1 MKATL
6 VAGALAA
13 LVYGTTA
20 GAQSEPAPQRPPA
33 GGEVRGPGGEADA
46 QQPRQDGEA
55 RQEPDFGVQDDF
67 GYEQEGV
74 GGAGEADGVDTEPGL
89 PDQEPEEGQ
98 DIGGAG
104 DVGQDVP
111 EQAPLPP
118 DMEAQDPQGVGGA
131 GMPPEGLVDFDVQMV
146 PVMPAPGVVRPQTR
160 FTSLHAGLL
169 RGTGLFGAQVA
180 TAPSPLFQPDALQAQ
195 DVTPQDVGIAD
206 FQVEELEQ
214 EDEAIG
220 GAGLA
225 EPAPTEG
232 ADMRGV
238 TLLIGGGIEGYTGN
252 LAPSVNPGGTAGVSA
267 SFRPSRVFGFE
278 VGYSGALNEVDQDLV
293 GEVRDGADIVRNG
306 GQAALTLGLT
316 ATPIQP
322 YVLGGVGVNFYNIRN
337 GEAAGFQ
344 DDTVGTVPVGLGLRT
359 HLGEFTADARLHY
372 NFLFGQQFAPA
383 VGNDDTAGSY
393 TGTINLGGTF

>member
-13 LVYGTTA
+13 LVYGTPA
-20 GAQSEPAPQRPPA
+20 GAQSQPTPQSPPA
-33 GGEVRGPGGEADA
+33 GSEVRDPEAP
-46 QQPRQDGEA
+46 QPRRDGEA
-55 RQEPDFGVQDDF
+55 EEPDLGVVDDF
-67 GYEQEGV
+67 GLEQEGV

-89 PDQEPEEGQ
+89 LDQEPG
-98 DIGGAG
+98 DIGGSG

-111 EQAPLPP
+111 EQAPPP
-118 DMEAQDPQGVGGA
+118 PGMEPQDPMGVGGA
-131 GMPPEGLVDFDVQMV
+131 GMAQDELTEYDVQPV
-146 PVMPAPGVVRPQTR
+146 PVMPAPGVIRPDTG
-160 FTSLHAGLL
+160 FTSWHADLL
-169 RGTGLFGAQVA
+169 RGTGIFGAQVA
-180 TAPSPLFQPDALQAQ
+180 TAPSQLFEPEALQAQ
-195 DVTPQDVGIAD
+195 AVTPQDVGIAD
-206 FQVEELEQ
+206 FQVGELQEEQ
-214 EDEAIG
+214 EGVG

-225 EPAPTEG
+225 EPAPTERG
-232 ADMRGV
+232 DMRGV

-252 LAPSVNPGGTAGVSA
+252 LASDVNPGGTAGISA

-293 GEVRDGADIVRNG
+293 GEVRDGADIIRNG

-316 ATPIQP
+316 ATPLQP

-359 HLGEFTADARLHY
+359 HLGQFTADARLNY

-383 VGNDDTAGSY
+383 GDDDTGGSY